1 MKRKWLIA
9 LMGGLVLVCLVV
21 SGALASERVDVKFEG
36 KRFRAYVHVQKSRHE
51 IRIMP
56 RKESKVEADGALSA
70 LDLTSEQREEVSKL
84 QAAFQKDILKLRLL
98 LAEKQ
103 LELRRLFL
111 EDPPVQKEIEAVVD
125 EMGIVWAEIQ
135 KENISLRMRL
145 EDILTEEQLGKLRRM
160 ESKRFRTEIVRK
172 NRVFCRFR

>member
-145 EDILTEEQLGKLRRM
+145 EDILSEDQLGKLRGIVTTRSRARM
-160 ESKRFRTEIVRK
+160 MKQKSVCSRFR
-172 NRVFCRFR
+172 